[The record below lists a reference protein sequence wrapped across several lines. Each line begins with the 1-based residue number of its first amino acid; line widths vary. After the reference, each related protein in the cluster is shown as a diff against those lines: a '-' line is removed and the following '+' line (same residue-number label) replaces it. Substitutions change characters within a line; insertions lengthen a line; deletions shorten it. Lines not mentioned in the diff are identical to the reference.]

1 MYDKQVRRRRA
12 VLFALVVCCLVLLT
26 AYFGES
32 SGGPLRSV
40 QTGAMEVVAPVQE
53 GANRALKPFR
63 DLFGW
68 FGDTWDAKDE
78 RDKLE
83 AERDQLRQ
91 EVARLKLMENENAE
105 LRDLVDYAR
114 GSGLDAY
121 DPVTARVYSRSN
133 SSWYSTIEI
142 NKGSSDGVQVNQ
154 PVINGKGLVGKV
166 KTVSDGNAVVMLL
179 SDSEFGAAALAVEAD
194 QPGSILPVTGS
205 PGDLLLDLVP
215 SAKEVR
221 RGDRIVT
228 AGTVSDRLPSPFPEG
243 ILIGTVKRID
253 GEGELDRTIH
263 VEPAADLRSL
273 DFVQLTTVSQI
284 AVFGVPA
291 DLSPLLVAAVGLL
304 CGSIAGASFGFGIGL
319 FMDTLLA
326 QTLGLSSLVL
336 VGTGY
341 AAGRLRELRDPAH
354 ALIPVAVGAAATA
367 VAAVG
372 FTILQLLLG
381 VDAPVSV
388 MLIRQILLVIVLNT
402 LIAMPVYLACR
413 RVLAPFLPD
422 DPRRRRR
429 RAYTTGGLSPLSR
442 A

>member
-68 FGDTWDAKDE
+68 FGDTIDAKDE

-83 AERDQLRQ
+83 AERDALRQ
-91 EVARLKLMENENAE
+91 EVARLKLTENENEE
-105 LRDLVDYAR
+105 LRALVDYAR
-114 GSGLDAY
+114 GSGIDAY

-142 NKGSSDGVQVNQ
+142 NKGSSDGVEVNQ

-166 KTVSDGNAVVMLL
+166 KRVSDGNAVVMLL
-179 SDSEFGAAALAVEAD
+179 SDSEFGVSALAAEAD
-194 QPGSILPVTGS
+194 QPGSILPVAGS

-215 SAKEVR
+215 NAKEVR
-221 RGDRIVT
+221 KGDRIVT

-243 ILIGTVKRID
+243 ILIGTVKRVD

-263 VEPAADLRSL
+263 VAPAADLRSL
-273 DFVQLTTVSQI
+273 DFVQVLTKPTS
-284 AVFGVPA
+284 
-291 DLSPLLVAAVGLL
+291 DLR
-304 CGSIAGASFGFGIGL
+304 AS
-319 FMDTLLA
+319 T
-326 QTLGLSSLVL
+326 
-336 VGTGY
+336 GT
-341 AAGRLRELRDPAH
+341 P
-354 ALIPVAVGAAATA
+354 
-367 VAAVG
+367 
-372 FTILQLLLG
+372 
-381 VDAPVSV
+381 
-388 MLIRQILLVIVLNT
+388 
-402 LIAMPVYLACR
+402 
-413 RVLAPFLPD
+413 
-422 DPRRRRR
+422 
-429 RAYTTGGLSPLSR
+429 
-442 A
+442 

>member
-68 FGDTWDAKDE
+68 FGDTLDAKDE

-263 VEPAADLRSL
+263 VAPAADLRSL
-273 DFVQLTTVSQI
+273 DFVQVLTKP
-284 AVFGVPA
+284 AA
-291 DLSPLLVAAVGLL
+291 DLR
-304 CGSIAGASFGFGIGL
+304 AS
-319 FMDTLLA
+319 TE
-326 QTLGLSSLVL
+326 T
-336 VGTGY
+336 
-341 AAGRLRELRDPAH
+341 P
-354 ALIPVAVGAAATA
+354 
-367 VAAVG
+367 
-372 FTILQLLLG
+372 
-381 VDAPVSV
+381 
-388 MLIRQILLVIVLNT
+388 
-402 LIAMPVYLACR
+402 
-413 RVLAPFLPD
+413 
-422 DPRRRRR
+422 
-429 RAYTTGGLSPLSR
+429 
-442 A
+442 